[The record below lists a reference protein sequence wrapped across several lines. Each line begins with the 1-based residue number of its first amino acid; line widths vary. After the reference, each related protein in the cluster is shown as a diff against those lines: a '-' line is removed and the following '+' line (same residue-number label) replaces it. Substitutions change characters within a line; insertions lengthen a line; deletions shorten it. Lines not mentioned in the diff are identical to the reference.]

1 MGAEDFKRGVVSILL
16 AFALVFSMILV
27 APLASSGDWVNNPEP
42 GGTTIDVVQGGTF
55 LIRHVLEWNEA
66 QDGAYGIT
74 IAWDCYDN
82 EPSENFTF
90 LENSAYFTTGDN
102 MGESILAEVTWL
114 VVASPDYPGS
124 TRYILSVKCP
134 ANKKDSRDGRF
145 NVDITLNASGV
156 GGVPHIPGDHVIPF
170 QSAGIIIVESSM
182 KSWNRDPVTIRVLGR
197 GVSVSIS
204 PSEDSGL
211 PTQTLSYTVT
221 VKNTGDL
228 DDNYDLTVSDNAGWA
243 PTLSEYLLE
252 VPAGENRQTTLSVTV
267 PANALGSTEDNL
279 TVTATSR
286 ADNTFEN
293 DDSCIAH
300 AEIVRSVSVSISP
313 GYQENLPSEDLIYDV
328 TVGNTGNIADTYTL
342 ENSDDAGWL
351 LSLENTSL
359 TIPPFESRPTKLT
372 VTIPE
377 NASPCTN
384 DNIRVIATS
393 QENENVIAE
402 NSCIAHVQVVRG
414 VSVSIQP
421 VYKSGAPGTT
431 IDYTVTVKNT
441 GNAKDD
447 YRLENGD
454 DLGWTLVLSQNLL
467 ENIQPGENKTTT
479 LDVTIPNDAA
489 GCTID
494 SIWVAA
500 TSMENEDV
508 KDNENCQA
516 HAAIVRSVDVSISPS
531 ENGAPPGTTLT
542 YIVTVTNTG
551 NVLDNYT
558 LENTDNMGWGLSL
571 SVNLLEIPAGENET
585 VTLSVTIPGDA
596 EYYTEDLITVT
607 ATSQENENIWESAS
621 CIAHATPPRSVEVS
635 ISPSYQEGTPGVTL
649 NYTVTVKN
657 TGALDDNYDLTAS
670 DNAGWSLSISPTS
683 LTVPVGENGN
693 ATLSVTIPEIAS
705 ACTRDNVTLVATS
718 QADNTVSAENS
729 CIAHAVGPISEN
741 LAVIYPTADVYA
753 FGDENGYSRS
763 QLKFDM
769 SGIPSGAGIIS
780 AKLWLYRLAADS
792 WDGNVTLYR
801 VENQVWDETI
811 TATGFD
817 AQTLTDENNHAGKFV
832 VHGWDYLNVLTQLKV
847 DYDAAHTYISFRL
860 RWTNDNGSEPPIG
873 IDDGRFLMINS
884 ELDELS
890 IIFPSSEYGGN
901 GPYLEVVYVPPYAV
915 SVSISPSYQSGSPG
929 EELSYTVMVANM
941 GNLDDNYVLTVG
953 DNAGWG
959 PMVFPTSLAIPSG
972 STGEAVLSVIVPE
985 NVPPCTRDN
994 IMVTATSTENLAV
1007 SASASCLAHQMKAEF
1022 SLVTLYKVH
1031 LDLTIY
1037 LSEGSKLVAKFYTW
1051 WDTFQAENVVWSGTT
1066 PDHVVLLE
1074 DIPHPQGKVAVQK
1087 VELVLTDAE
1096 GVPISTIIA
1105 FTVRKVTLETR
1116 YSEIPMWWAAA
1127 SPEEKVELEVEY
1139 TEIPMWWAAA
1149 PS

>member
-1 MGAEDFKRGVVSILL
+1 MLV
-16 AFALVFSMILV
+16 FALVFSMISISS
-27 APLASSGDWVNNPEP
+27 LASAGSLIYDP
-42 GGTTIDVVQGGTF
+42 GGENIEVAQGSTF
-55 LIRHVLEWNEA
+55 LIRHTLEFNQPEN
-66 QDGAYGIT
+66 GAYSIT
-74 IAWDCYDN
+74 MAWLNYDN
-82 EPSENFTF
+82 DPSENFTF
-90 LENSAYFTTGDN
+90 VSATAYYTTGPN
-102 MGESILAEVTWL
+102 AGEYQQADV
-114 VVASPDYPGS
+114 
-124 TRYILSVKCP
+124 ILSPSP
-134 ANKKDSRDGRF
+134 AGADTRWTLLVMRPSDNKDNRDGQF
-145 NVDITLNASGV
+145 NVDITLSASGV
-156 GGVPHIPGDHVIPF
+156 GGVPHIPGDHVIPSQF
-170 QSAGIIIVESSM
+170 GGIIIVE
-182 KSWNRDPVTIRVLGR
+182 KYPQSWNRDPITIRVLGR

-204 PSEDSGL
+204 PSENSG
-211 PTQTLSYTVT
+211 PPAQTLSYTVT
-221 VKNTGDL
+221 VNNTGDV
-228 DDNYDLTVSDNAGWA
+228 DDNYDLDVSDNAGWA
-243 PTLSEYLLE
+243 PTLSENLLE
-252 VPAGENRQTTLSVTV
+252 VPSGENRQTTLSVTV

-313 GYQENLPSEDLIYDV
+313 GYQENLPGENLIYDI

-351 LSLENTSL
+351 LSFENTSL
-359 TIPPFESRPTKLT
+359 TIPPFESRTTKLT

-377 NASPCTN
+377 NALPSTN

-393 QENENVIAE
+393 QENENVNAE

-441 GNAKDD
+441 GNAKED
-447 YRLENGD
+447 YKLENWD
-454 DLGWTLVLSQNLL
+454 DLGWTLALSQTLL
-467 ENIQPGENKTTT
+467 EDVQPGENKTVT
-479 LDVTIPNDAA
+479 LNVTIPDNAA
-489 GCTID
+489 GSTID
-494 SIWVAA
+494 NVWVAA

-516 HAAIVRSVDVSISPS
+516 YAAIVRSVDVSIWPS

-542 YIVTVTNTG
+542 YTVTVTNEG

-596 EYYTEDLITVT
+596 EYSTEDLITVT
-607 ATSQENENIWESAS
+607 ATSQEDENVWGYAS
-621 CIAHATPPRSVEVS
+621 CIAHATPPRGVEVS

-683 LTVPVGENGN
+683 LTIPVGENRD

-705 ACTRDNVTLVATS
+705 ACTRDNVTIVATS
-718 QADNTVSAENS
+718 QTDNTVSAENS
-729 CIAHAVGPISEN
+729 CIAHAVGPIAEN
-741 LAVIYPTADVYA
+741 QTVIYPTADVYA

-769 SGIPSGAGIIS
+769 SGIPSGARIIS
-780 AKLWLYRLAADS
+780 AKLWLYRLAADA

-817 AQTLTDENNHAGKFV
+817 AQALTDENNHAGKFMA
-832 VHGWDYLNVLTQLKV
+832 HGWDYLNVLTQLKV
-847 DYDAAHTYISFRL
+847 DYDAVHTYTSFRL
-860 RWTNDNGSEPPIG
+860 RWTNDNGSEPSIG

-890 IIFPSSEYGGN
+890 LIFPSSEYGSKD
-901 GPYLEVVYVPPYAV
+901 PYLEVVYVPPYAV
-915 SVSISPSYQSGSPG
+915 SMWISPSYQSGLPG

-941 GNLDDNYVLTVG
+941 GNLDDNYILTVS
-953 DNAGWG
+953 DNAGWD
-959 PMVFPTSLAIPSG
+959 PSILPTSLAVTAG
-972 STGEAVLSVIVPE
+972 STGEATLSVIVPE
-985 NVPPCTRDN
+985 NVPPSTMDN
-994 IMVTATSTENLAV
+994 IMVTATSTENLTV

-1022 SLVTLYKVH
+1022 SLVTLYIVS
-1031 LDLTIY
+1031 LDLNVY

-1051 WDTFQAENVVWSGTT
+1051 GDAFQAENVVWSGTT

-1074 DIPHPQGKVAVQK
+1074 DIPHPQGWGVQK
-1087 VELVLTDAE
+1087 VVLVLTDEE
-1096 GVPISTIIA
+1096 GATISTISTFI
-1105 FTVRKVTLETR
+1105 VRRITLETR
-1116 YSEIPMWWAAA
+1116 YLEIPLEWAMAPLG
-1127 SPEEKVELEVEY
+1127 SQERLDLE
-1139 TEIPMWWAAA
+1139 TEFLDIPFYWSGA